1 MDFYHL
7 IVRKLISPEIWVS
20 RQAISEDNQYNQ
32 YNSGKVKSGLVFT
45 IRTGWMRTGQEDGS
59 RKDWLRQNKSSDK
72 WINVDVYGIFQV
84 KANVING

>member
-32 YNSGKVKSGLVFT
+32 YNSGKVKSGLVFNHQD
-45 IRTGWMRTGQEDGS
+45 RMDEDWSG
-59 RKDWLRQNKSSDK
+59 RW
-72 WINVDVYGIFQV
+72 V
-84 KANVING
+84 KKRLVKTK